1 MGAGSAHVT
10 RSAGTLA
17 RATLD
22 NGTGWMP
29 TDPPIVGDNRT
40 QVNAGAGRG
49 DDAEACGTT
58 IPGPHKQKRP
68 GETRPSS
75 QHCGGRYRV
84 RTCDPYHVK
93 VVLYR

>member
-10 RSAGTLA
+10 RSAGALA

-22 NGTGWMP
+22 NGIGWMP

-49 DDAEACGTT
+49 DDAAASGTT
-58 IPGPHKQKRP
+58 VPGPHKQKRP
-68 GETRPSS
+68 GRPGRLRNIVV
-75 QHCGGRYRV
+75 GGTGFEPVTPTMSR
-84 RTCDPYHVK
+84 
-93 VVLYR
+93 